1 MSYELCVFRPD
12 YAADRDTA
20 HAVWNDEKY
29 WATSLPDSDRA
40 AAKWRTK
47 DLLMGLDDRLC
58 WNEPQTPKSGLFASW
73 FGKPARTLPYLSVSL
88 DEEEGL
94 TTFHVFDEAIEISLP
109 WEALNTET
117 EKIVRTVWR
126 HLEQLSAAGWSTIY
140 DTERGVLLDL
150 TNDVDAVVARYL
162 ENLGPEEED
171 ESPSVSASSP
181 KSAPKLAPAASPKG
195 DKPFTGNV
203 D

>member
-1 MSYELCVFRPD
+1 MKGRQPLFLVEGQSQVGQWLR
-12 YAADRDTA
+12 
-20 HAVWNDEKY
+20 
-29 WATSLPDSDRA
+29 
-40 AAKWRTK
+40 
-47 DLLMGLDDRLC
+47 GLV
-58 WNEPQTPKSGLFASW
+58 
-73 FGKPARTLPYLSVSL
+73 KPLPYLTLSL

-109 WEALNTET
+109 WEALNAES

-140 DTERGVLLDL
+140 DTERDALLNLETDF
-150 TNDVDAVVARYL
+150 DAVVARYR
-162 ENLGPEEED
+162 ENIGPDEED
-171 ESPSVSASSP
+171 ESPPASASVP
-181 KSAPKLAPAASPKG
+181 KPASQPAAAGSPKG

>member
-12 YAADRDTA
+12 YAADRDAA
-20 HAVWNDEKY
+20 HAAWNDEKY
-29 WATSLPDSDRA
+29 WVTSLPDSDRSA
-40 AAKWRTK
+40 VKWRTK
-47 DLLMGLDDRLC
+47 DLLMGFDERLYLR
-58 WNEPQTPKSGLFASW
+58 EPQAPKSGLFAKW
-73 FGKPARTLPYLSVSL
+73 FGKSAQPFPYLSVSL
-88 DEEEGL
+88 DQEEGL

-150 TNDVDAVVARYL
+150 ANDVNAVVARYL
-162 ENLGPEEED
+162 ENLGPDEEV
-171 ESPSVSASSP
+171 ESPSASATSP
-181 KSAPKLAPAASPKG
+181 KSAPQLAHATSPKG

>member
-20 HAVWNDEKY
+20 HAVWNDGKY
-29 WATSLPDSDRA
+29 LATSQPDSDRA

-47 DLLMGLDDRLC
+47 DLLMGFNERLYMR
-58 WNEPQTPKSGLFASW
+58 EPQAPKSGLFAKW
-73 FGKPARTLPYLSVSL
+73 FDKPVQPLPYLSMSL

-94 TTFHVFDEAIEISLP
+94 TNFHVFDEAIEISLP

-117 EKIVRTVWR
+117 EKIVRTVWW

-140 DTERGVLLDL
+140 DTERGVLLDPA
-150 TNDVDAVVARYL
+150 NDVDAVVARYH
-162 ENLGPEEED
+162 ENLGPDEDD
-171 ESPSVSASSP
+171 ESEPLPGAGTSTAKP
-181 KSAPKLAPAASPKG
+181 APKVSPRR
-195 DKPFTGNV
+195 DKPFTGNA